1 MSLRRTVVGVIKLL
15 TAGPVRVGLVLLS
28 AAMLALGVAGSA
40 MSQER
45 HAVVSEVDGAI
56 NPVTQRFISRV
67 INRGEDDGAELVI
80 IKLDT
85 PGGLLSSTKKIVQKL
100 LNASVPTAIYVYP
113 SGADAASAGT
123 FITAAAN
130 FAVMAPAT
138 TIGAASPVGSGG
150 EDIPDTLKSKVI
162 ENTTALMR
170 NIAEQRGRNAEA
182 LEDTV
187 TKAIAYDTNQAVEL
201 NVVDFVA
208 NDIPDLLDQ
217 IDGMTVET
225 ASGEVTLDTDG
236 LVLREV
242 NMSLVEKFL
251 FFLADPNIA
260 FLFLSL
266 GGLGLIIELFNPG
279 TIIPGLVGVV
289 LLLLAFLSLGNLP
302 VNWAAAGFILLAG
315 ALVVA
320 EIFVAG
326 FGVLGIGAIISFI
339 FGGLLLFES
348 FGSPSPTSPSVRVNL
363 WLLGSFAG
371 VASLAC
377 FWFVRT
383 VVQSRQAAKLPA
395 VSALS
400 PLIGATGEATSDLA
414 PRGTV
419 HLENEVWTA
428 LAEGDIVIKT
438 GEKVRVVKVEGLI
451 LTVVRPGEGAL

>member
-1 MSLRRTVVGVIKLL
+1 MIKLL
-15 TAGPVRVGLVLLS
+15 TAVPVRVGFVLLFT
-28 AAMLALGVAGSA
+28 AMLAMGVAGSA
-40 MSQER
+40 MSQEQ
-45 HAVVSEVDGAI
+45 HAVVGEVDGMI
-56 NPVTQRFISRV
+56 NPVTQRYISRV
-67 INRGEDDGAELVI
+67 IDRGEDDGAELVI

-100 LNASVPTAIYVYP
+100 LDASVPTAVYVYP

-130 FAVMAPAT
+130 FAVMAPGT

-187 TKAIAYDTNQAVEL
+187 TKATAYDTAQAVDL
-201 NVVDFVA
+201 DVVDFVA
-208 NDIPDLLDQ
+208 NSIPDLLRE
-217 IDGMTVET
+217 IDGVTVET
-225 ASGEVTLDTDG
+225 SSGEVTLDTDG
-236 LVLREV
+236 LVLRDV
-242 NMSLVEKFL
+242 NMSVVEKFL

-279 TIIPGLVGVV
+279 TLIPGLVGVI

-326 FGVLGIGAIISFI
+326 FGVLGIAAIISFI

-348 FGSPSPTSPSVRVNL
+348 FGSPSPTAPSVKVNL
-363 WLLGSFAG
+363 YLLGSFAG
-371 VASLAC
+371 LISLSG

-383 VVQSRQAAKLPA
+383 VVQSRQTTRLSP
-395 VSALS
+395 VSTTS
-400 PLIGATGEATSDLA
+400 PLIGVIGEATSDLA

-419 HLENEVWTA
+419 HLESEVWTA
-428 LAEGDIVIKT
+428 VAEGDIVIKT
-438 GEKVRVVKVEGLI
+438 GEKVKVVKVDGLI
-451 LTVVRPGEGAL
+451 VTVTRP

>member
-1 MSLRRTVVGVIKLL
+1 MSVRRTVVGVIKLL
-15 TAGPVRVGLVLLS
+15 TARPVRVGLVLLS
-28 AAMLALGVAGSA
+28 AAMLALGVAGSG

-100 LNASVPTAIYVYP
+100 LNASVPTAVYVYP

-208 NDIPDLLDQ
+208 NDIPDLLEQ

-242 NMSLVEKFL
+242 NMSLVERFL

-279 TIIPGLVGVV
+279 TIIPGLVGVI

-371 VASLAC
+371 VASLAG

-400 PLIGATGEATSDLA
+400 PLIGAIGEATSDLA

-451 LTVVRPGEGAL
+451 LTVVRPEEGAL